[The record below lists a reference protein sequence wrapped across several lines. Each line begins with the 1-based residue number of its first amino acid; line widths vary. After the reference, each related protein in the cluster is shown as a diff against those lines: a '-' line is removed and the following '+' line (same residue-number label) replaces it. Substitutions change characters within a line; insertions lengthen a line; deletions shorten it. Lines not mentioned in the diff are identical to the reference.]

1 MVITFQLYPI
11 FQKLRLYFSRL
22 FSQMCYGDKHGLGQ
36 TQVLLDEWSASSKY
50 YMELQG
56 GSLGIWSAYKVQQ
69 HKVGKG
75 LFKLMIQKTTFSP
88 YFVWSLF

>member
-1 MVITFQLYPI
+1 
-11 FQKLRLYFSRL
+11 
-22 FSQMCYGDKHGLGQ
+22 MCYGDKHGLGQ
-36 TQVLLDEWSASSKY
+36 MQVLLDEWSASSKY

-75 LFKLMIQKTTFSP
+75 LFKLMI
-88 YFVWSLF
+88 